1 MAYLTAAQLRLV
13 LPDAGTAADATADD
27 TALTA
32 ILDRASAVVD
42 AYCGRTW
49 ETPGEAPTARIFYGT
64 GTPKLRL
71 DWTATAINAATVAL
85 PSGWTEPE
93 FVEIRNAAADSL
105 YLQIVDSEG
114 WMIPST
120 VDYYPYVWPEGM
132 PVTVTATWGYA
143 TYPGD
148 VLEATSIIATARW
161 RETYVGALEDWQG
174 DVGRNYE
181 IPPNAREILNRLRH
195 EAQMTVGGL
204 F

>member
-1 MAYLTAAQLRLV
+1 MAYITPALLRLV

-32 ILDRASAVVD
+32 IIARAEATVD
-42 AYCGRTW
+42 GYCGRTW
-49 ETPGEAPTARIFYGT
+49 PAASASAARVFYGT

-71 DWTATAINAATVAL
+71 DWTDTTINAAAVAL
-85 PSGWTEPE
+85 PSGWTEPA
-93 FVEIRNAAADSL
+93 FVELRNAAADSL
-105 YLQIVDSEG
+105 YLQITDSEG

-132 PVTVTATWGYA
+132 PITVTAAWGYA
-143 TYPGD
+143 TVPND
-148 VLEATSIIATARW
+148 VIEATVLIATARW

-174 DVGRNYE
+174 DVGRTFE
-181 IPPNAREILNRLRH
+181 IPPNARVILDRLRH
-195 EAQMTVGGL
+195 AEQFTVGGL